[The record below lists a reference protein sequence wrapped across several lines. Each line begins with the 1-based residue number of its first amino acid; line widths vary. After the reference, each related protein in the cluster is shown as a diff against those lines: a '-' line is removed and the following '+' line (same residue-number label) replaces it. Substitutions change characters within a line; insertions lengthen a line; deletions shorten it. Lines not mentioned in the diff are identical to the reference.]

1 MKGLMD
7 PSRNMSKYRNLVS
20 SVYSPIIP
28 FFPVVLKDLSFLH
41 LGNES
46 VIDGLVSVAITIFVS
61 IN

>member
-1 MKGLMD
+1 MD
-7 PSRNMSKYRNLVS
+7 PSRNMSKYRNLIS

-46 VIDGLVSVAITIFVS
+46 IIDGLVSIAVTIYVKIS
-61 IN
+61 